1 MKSVTFRQLRVF
13 TEVAKHLSFSRA
25 AEALHL
31 TPPAVTMQVKD
42 LEAQIELPLF
52 ERQGRQVQLTMAGE
66 YFLVYAKRLL
76 STLKDAENVMNRF
89 KRVETGV
96 LTIGLISTAGY
107 FLPQLLA
114 RFQAEHLGV
123 EVRLDVTRDLT
134 KLIDK
139 LHNNEIDLAV
149 MGRPPKEYALRA
161 EPFAGHPMVFI
172 CPPGHP
178 LLGVGHPPLDA
189 LVHYP
194 LVARELGSEVR
205 ATLDAY
211 LREHRLA
218 PRIAMEIPSNET
230 VKAAVMAGMGIGF
243 ISMHAVAAELRARQ
257 LYLVDFEG
265 TPIVRTWNLV
275 HQASKVLSPAAEAFR
290 YFLLEH
296 GEDQLA
302 AQCRPDSPA
311 PAVGSGPQASP
322 SGPSLRA

>member
-1 MKSVTFRQLRVF
+1 MKNVTFRQLRVF
-13 TEVAKHLSFSRA
+13 TEVARQLSFSRA
-25 AEALHL
+25 AEAMHL
-31 TPPAVTMQVKD
+31 TPPAVTMQVKE
-42 LEAQIELPLF
+42 LEGHVGMPLF
-52 ERQGRQVQLTMAGE
+52 ERQGRQIQLTMAGE

-114 RFQAEHLGV
+114 RFQADHEGI

-134 KLIDK
+134 KLIDR
-139 LHNNEIDLAV
+139 LHSNEIDLAV

-161 EPFAGHPMVFI
+161 EPFAGHPMVFV

-178 LLGVGHPPLDA
+178 LLGVGHPPVDA

-194 LVARELGSEVR
+194 LLARELGSEVR
-205 ATLDAY
+205 HTMDHY

-230 VKAAVMAGMGIGF
+230 VKASVMAGLGIGF
-243 ISMHAVAAELRARQ
+243 LSLHAVAAELRSGQ
-257 LYLVDFEG
+257 LHLVDFEG

-275 HQASKVLSPAAEAFR
+275 HEASKVLSPAAEAFR
-290 YFLLEH
+290 YLLLEH
-296 GEDQLA
+296 GEDLLA
-302 AQCRPDSPA
+302 EQTKRPGLLDQTPA
-311 PAVGSGPQASP
+311 
-322 SGPSLRA
+322 

>member
-1 MKSVTFRQLRVF
+1 MKNVTFRQLRVF
-13 TEVAKHLSFSRA
+13 TEVARQLSFSRA
-25 AEALHL
+25 AEAMHL
-31 TPPAVTMQVKD
+31 TPPAVTMQVKE
-42 LEAQIELPLF
+42 LEGHVGMPLF
-52 ERQGRQVQLTMAGE
+52 ERQGRQIQLTMAGE

-107 FLPQLLA
+107 FLPPLLA
-114 RFQAEHLGV
+114 RFQAEHEGI

-134 KLIDK
+134 KLIDR
-139 LHNNEIDLAV
+139 LHSNEIDLAV

-161 EPFAGHPMVFI
+161 EPFAGHPMVFV

-178 LLGVGHPPLDA
+178 LLGVGHPPVDA

-194 LVARELGSEVR
+194 LLARELGSEVR
-205 ATLDAY
+205 HTLDHY

-230 VKAAVMAGMGIGF
+230 VKASVMAGLGIGF
-243 ISMHAVAAELRARQ
+243 LSLHAVAAELRSGQ
-257 LYLVDFEG
+257 LHVVDFEG
-265 TPIVRTWNLV
+265 TPIMRAWNLV

-290 YFLLEH
+290 YLLLEH
-296 GEDQLA
+296 GEELLAEQTRRPSPLDQ
-302 AQCRPDSPA
+302 SPA
-311 PAVGSGPQASP
+311 
-322 SGPSLRA
+322 

>member
-1 MKSVTFRQLRVF
+1 MKNVTFRQLRVF
-13 TEVAKHLSFSRA
+13 TEVARQLSFSRA
-25 AEALHL
+25 AEAMHL
-31 TPPAVTMQVKD
+31 TPPAVTMQVKE
-42 LEAQIELPLF
+42 LEGHVGMPLF
-52 ERQGRQVQLTMAGE
+52 ERQGRQIQLTMAGE

-107 FLPQLLA
+107 FTPQLLA
-114 RFQAEHLGV
+114 RFQADHEGI

-134 KLIDK
+134 KLIDR
-139 LHNNEIDLAV
+139 LHSNEIDLAV
-149 MGRPPKEYALRA
+149 MGRPPREYALRS
-161 EPFAGHPMVFI
+161 EPFAGHPMVFV

-178 LLGVGHPPLDA
+178 LLGVGHPPVDA

-194 LVARELGSEVR
+194 LLARELGSEVR
-205 ATLDAY
+205 HTMDHY

-230 VKAAVMAGMGIGF
+230 VKASVMAGLGIGF
-243 ISMHAVAAELRARQ
+243 LSLHAVAAELRSGQ
-257 LYLVDFEG
+257 LHVVDFEG

-290 YFLLEH
+290 YLLLEH
-296 GEDQLA
+296 GEDLLA
-302 AQCRPDSPA
+302 EQTRRPGVPDQTPA
-311 PAVGSGPQASP
+311 
-322 SGPSLRA
+322 

>member
-1 MKSVTFRQLRVF
+1 MKSVTFRQIRVF
-13 TEVAKHLSFSRA
+13 TEVARQLSFSRA

-31 TPPAVTMQVKD
+31 TPPAVTMQVKE
-42 LEAQIELPLF
+42 LEGHVGLPLF
-52 ERQGRQVQLTMAGE
+52 ERQGRQIQLTMAGE

-114 RFQAEHLGV
+114 RFQAEHEGV

-134 KLIDK
+134 KLIDR
-139 LHNNEIDLAV
+139 LHSNEIDLAV
-149 MGRPPKEYALRA
+149 MGRPPKEYALRS
-161 EPFAGHPMVFI
+161 EPFAGHPMVFV

-205 ATLDAY
+205 HTLDNY

-230 VKAAVMAGMGIGF
+230 VKASVMAGLGIGF
-243 ISMHAVAAELRARQ
+243 LSLHAVAAELRTGQ
-257 LYLVDFEG
+257 LHLVDFEG

-290 YFLLEH
+290 YLLLEH
-296 GEDQLA
+296 GEDLIAEQSKQPNLLD
-302 AQCRPDSPA
+302 QA
-311 PAVGSGPQASP
+311 PV
-322 SGPSLRA
+322 

>member
-1 MKSVTFRQLRVF
+1 MKNVTFRQLRVF
-13 TEVAKHLSFSRA
+13 TEVARQLSFSRA
-25 AEALHL
+25 AEAMHL
-31 TPPAVTMQVKD
+31 TPPAVTMQVKE
-42 LEAQIELPLF
+42 LEGHVGMPLF
-52 ERQGRQVQLTMAGE
+52 ERQGRQIQLTMAGE

-107 FLPQLLA
+107 FTPQLLA
-114 RFQAEHLGV
+114 RFQADHEGI

-134 KLIDK
+134 KLIDR
-139 LHNNEIDLAV
+139 LHSNEIDLAV

-161 EPFAGHPMVFI
+161 EPFAGHPMVFV

-178 LLGVGHPPLDA
+178 LLGVGHPPVDA

-194 LVARELGSEVR
+194 LLARELGSEVR
-205 ATLDAY
+205 HTMDHY

-230 VKAAVMAGMGIGF
+230 VKASVMAGLGIGF
-243 ISMHAVAAELRARQ
+243 LSLHAVAAELRSGQ
-257 LYLVDFEG
+257 LHQVDFEG

-275 HQASKVLSPAAEAFR
+275 HEASKVLSPAAEAFR
-290 YFLLEH
+290 YLLLEH
-296 GEDQLA
+296 GEDLLA
-302 AQCRPDSPA
+302 EQTRRPGLLDQA
-311 PAVGSGPQASP
+311 PA
-322 SGPSLRA
+322 